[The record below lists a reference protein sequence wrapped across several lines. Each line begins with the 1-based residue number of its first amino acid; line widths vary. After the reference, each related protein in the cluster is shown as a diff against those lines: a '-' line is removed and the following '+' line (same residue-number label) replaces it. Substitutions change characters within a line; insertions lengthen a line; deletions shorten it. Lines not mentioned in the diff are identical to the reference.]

1 MQAVVPRL
9 TYTSVCGRLV
19 MRTPSVEIEDKLET
33 ETERVCVLEI
43 NSDCTCEEYDE
54 ETGESKVDE
63 NGYPV
68 MSDYCYGCYD
78 DDLVALKYDVLPE
91 WLGANGWDTDTR
103 VTIRGSRMG
112 WTNDSGYLTTTI
124 ESAEKLLD
132 KLRINGDYTLRFYR
146 KGKNLEV
153 VRSSHDE
160 LGALFEFELA
170 EESDED
176 Y

>member
-9 TYTSVCGRLV
+9 TYASVCGRLV
-19 MRTPSVEIEDKLET
+19 MRTPFAETRKKLET
-33 ETERVCVLEI
+33 ETERYPVLEI
-43 NSDCTCEEYDE
+43 TSDCTCEEYDE

-63 NGYPV
+63 QGYPV
-68 MSDYCYGCYD
+68 MSNYCYGCYD
-78 DDLVALKYDVLPE
+78 DDLMAFKDAILPE

-132 KLRINGDYTLRFYR
+132 KLRINGDYTLRFFR
-146 KGKNLEV
+146 NGKDLEV

-160 LGALFEFELA
+160 LGALFVFELA

>member
-1 MQAVVPRL
+1 M
-9 TYTSVCGRLV
+9 TDTSVCDRLV

-43 NSDCTCEEYDE
+43 SNNCSCEIYDE

-78 DDLVALKYDVLPE
+78 DDLVNFKYDVLPE
-91 WLGANGWDTDTR
+91 WLGANGWDSDTR
-103 VTIRGSRMG
+103 IRINGSGMN
-112 WTNDSGYLTTTI
+112 WTRSSGYAITEAQNI
-124 ESAEKLLD
+124 LD
-132 KLRINGDYTLRFYR
+132 KLSINGDFTLRFYR

-170 EESDED
+170 PPESDED
-176 Y
+176 YE